1 MRSLKLTLFTIAI
14 LLMSTQVAF
23 ASAEGHALPWS
34 NFLYRIITFVGF
46 VGILTYF
53 FGGKIK
59 AFFKT
64 RTESIAAEISSLE
77 KRKAEAQQNLAAVEQ
92 RIANL
97 EAERQSILGDYRIQ
111 GEAIK
116 AEIIAQA
123 EKTAQQM
130 AEQAKKSA
138 GYEIDSAVAAMRA
151 AMAEKI
157 VEATEKLLQEKLSA
171 EEHNKLIDKYLT
183 KVVLN

>member
-1 MRSLKLTLFTIAI
+1 MRSLKLTLFSIAI

-23 ASAEGHALPWS
+23 ASAEQHALPWG
-34 NFLYRIITFVGF
+34 NFLYRIITAAGF

-53 FGGKIK
+53 FGAKIK
-59 AFFKT
+59 AFFKA
-64 RTESIAAEISSLE
+64 RTDSIAAEISSLE
-77 KRKAEAQQNLAAVEQ
+77 NRKVVAQQNLADVEK

-97 EAERQSILGDYRIQ
+97 EAERQTILRDYRAQ

-116 AEIIAQA
+116 AEIVAQA
-123 EKTAQQM
+123 EKTARQM
-130 AEQAKKSA
+130 AEQAQKTA
-138 GYEIDSAVAAMRA
+138 NYEIDTAITAMRA
-151 AMAEKI
+151 EMAEKI

-171 EEHNKLIDKYLT
+171 EEHSKLIDKYLT

>member
-1 MRSLKLTLFTIAI
+1 MRSLKLTLFTLAI

-23 ASAEGHALPWS
+23 AATEGHALPWS

-46 VGILTYF
+46 IGIITYF
-53 FGGKIK
+53 FGAKIK
-59 AFFKT
+59 TFFKA
-64 RTESIAAEISSLE
+64 RTDSIAAEISSLE
-77 KRKAEAQQNLAAVEQ
+77 YRKVEAQQNLAEVEK

-97 EAERQSILGDYRIQ
+97 EAERQTILHDYRAQ

-123 EKTAQQM
+123 EKTARQM
-130 AEQAKKSA
+130 AEQAQKSA
-138 GYEIDSAVAAMRA
+138 SYEIDTAVAAMRA
-151 AMAEKI
+151 EMAEKI

-171 EEHNKLIDKYLT
+171 EEHSKLIDKYLT

>member
-1 MRSLKLTLFTIAI
+1 MRSLKLTLFTITI
-14 LLMSTQVAF
+14 LLISTQVAF

-34 NFLYRIITFVGF
+34 NFIYRIITFVGF
-46 VGILTYF
+46 VGIITYF
-53 FGGKIK
+53 FGAKIK
-59 AFFKT
+59 AFFKA
-64 RTESIAAEISSLE
+64 RTDSIAAEISSLE
-77 KRKAEAQQNLAAVEQ
+77 TRKAEAQQSLADVEK

-97 EAERQSILGDYRIQ
+97 EVERQTILGDYRSQ

-123 EKTAQQM
+123 EKTAQQV
-130 AEQAKKSA
+130 AEQAQKTAS
-138 GYEIDSAVAAMRA
+138 YEIDSAVAAMRA
-151 AMAEKI
+151 EMAEKI

-171 EEHNKLIDKYLT
+171 EEHSKLVDKYLT